1 MTGLLRIAAV
11 LLFGAIAFVTEG
23 PLHDRPQTGYPPQ
36 MERFAAFF
44 LLGVLSAL
52 GFPKRRLFVAVLIVA
67 GSIALELGQLVAP
80 GRDAGL
86 PDVVAKAV
94 GGVAGVMLISA
105 LETAARLSRR

>member
-67 GSIALELGQLVAP
+67 GASPWNSASSSLP
-80 GRDAGL
+80 GVTPDYPTSSPRLLAGL
-86 PDVVAKAV
+86 RV
-94 GGVAGVMLISA
+94 
-105 LETAARLSRR
+105 